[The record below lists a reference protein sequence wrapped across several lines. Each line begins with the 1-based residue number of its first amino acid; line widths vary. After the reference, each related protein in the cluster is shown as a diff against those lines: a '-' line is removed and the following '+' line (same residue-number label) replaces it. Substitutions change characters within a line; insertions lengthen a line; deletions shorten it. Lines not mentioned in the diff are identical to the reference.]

1 MEMNMY
7 YMWDKGKKFV
17 LVALVFVVTA
27 APQAEVPSTKLDS
40 KFGKHMALPSE
51 LYRLQVP
58 HLDPPSHSPGPVVIR
73 VAHVGTANAYFDDR
87 LTWMGPGSPPPSW
100 LGATY

>member
-7 YMWDKGKKFV
+7 YMWDKGKKLV
-17 LVALVFVVTA
+17 LVVLVFAYTA
-27 APQAEVPSTKLDS
+27 APQAELVSTKLDS
-40 KFGKHMALPSE
+40 RFGKNMALASE

-58 HLDPPSHSPGPVVIR
+58 HLDPPSYSTGPVVIR
-73 VAHVGTANAYFDDR
+73 VPHAGTATSSPDVR
-87 LTWMGPGSPPPSW
+87 LTWTGPGSPPPSW